1 MEVQPIA
8 VDPSITFKSVG
19 GLGSFIDKLKE
30 IVLFPLLYHEFYE
43 QRGMSAPRGILL
55 HGPPGI
61 IILRW
66 FLVTR
71 IGESITLSLFVI
83 VNFGVLYGL
92 VGTGKTLL
100 ARALANECSN
110 INGRKVS
117 FFLRKGADL
126 LNK

>member
-1 MEVQPIA
+1 MLMEVQPVA

-19 GLGSFIDKLKE
+19 GLDNFIDKLKE

-43 QRGMSAPRGILL
+43 QRGMSAPKGILL
-55 HGPPGI
+55 HGPP
-61 IILRW
+61 
-66 FLVTR
+66 
-71 IGESITLSLFVI
+71 
-83 VNFGVLYGL
+83 
-92 VGTGKTLL
+92 GTGKTLL
-100 ARALANECSN
+100 ARALSNECAN